1 MIFISRSPQVVSVAR
16 QAHDHLWNRLQL
28 WAVLIAMIV
37 TVLFMT
43 RPAAGRE
50 LTDDTIRRSIER
62 HVVAETALSPDQVDI
77 TVKDGIAMLSGSV
90 NNLLQKSRVR
100 QFAESIRGVRS
111 VVDTVVVK
119 SVIREKDAIARD
131 VRDNLAQIPP
141 DRGLDVSVSVDRG
154 IVTLKG
160 TADSWVLSR
169 LAVYQAMSIK
179 GVLEVVNQ
187 INVKTRLE
195 RDDPD
200 IALDVKRRLAA
211 DLYVDDALIEVTVKD
226 GRVTLEGIVG
236 TAAEKRRAAENAWIS
251 GVVAVDDR
259 HLMVDWRKKDRMRR
273 DSPYVR
279 QTDQAILQAVKDALL
294 MDPRV
299 NAYNP
304 DVSVVNGAVTL
315 SGAVDTLYAKQAA
328 EDDAINTTGVWR
340 VDNQLQL
347 RYRSFPPDNEVEAM
361 IEDVFQRDAEL
372 HNLEIDVAV
381 KDNHVGLS
389 GTVDSM
395 GQKVRAENIASQ
407 IEGVLTLDNRL
418 TVKAKADI
426 ISDADI
432 KAAIVDELF
441 WSPYVDSDRIGVTVK
456 DGQAVLKGTAAS
468 RFVAHT
474 AVQNAF
480 EGGAKTVRTKLVL
493 DDGSTM
499 NELFGEETYQFRL
512 GRIFSFRP

>member
-1 MIFISRSPQVVSVAR
+1 
-16 QAHDHLWNRLQL
+16 
-28 WAVLIAMIV
+28 
-37 TVLFMT
+37 MT

-62 HVVAETALSPDQVDI
+62 HVVAETAISPDQVDI
-77 TVKDGIAMLSGSV
+77 KVKDGIAMLSGSV

-100 QFAESIRGVRS
+100 QIAESIRGVRS
-111 VVDTVVVK
+111 VVDTVAVK
-119 SVIREKDAIARD
+119 PVIRENEAIARD

-179 GVLEVVNQ
+179 GVSEVVNQ
-187 INVKTRLE
+187 IDVKTRLE

-347 RYRSFPPDNEVEAM
+347 RYRSFPPDNQVKEM
-361 IEDVFQRDAEL
+361 IKDVFQRDAEL

-381 KDNHVGLS
+381 KDNHVRLS
-389 GTVDSM
+389 GSVDSM

-426 ISDADI
+426 I
-432 KAAIVDELF
+432 E
-441 WSPYVDSDRIGVTVK
+441 
-456 DGQAVLKGTAAS
+456 
-468 RFVAHT
+468 
-474 AVQNAF
+474 
-480 EGGAKTVRTKLVL
+480 
-493 DDGSTM
+493 
-499 NELFGEETYQFRL
+499 
-512 GRIFSFRP
+512 

>member
-1 MIFISRSPQVVSVAR
+1 M
-16 QAHDHLWNRLQL
+16 
-28 WAVLIAMIV
+28 
-37 TVLFMT
+37 
-43 RPAAGRE
+43 
-50 LTDDTIRRSIER
+50 TDDTIRRSIER

-90 NNLLQKSRVR
+90 NNLLQKSRIR

-179 GVLEVVNQ
+179 GVSEVVNQ

-259 HLMVDWRKKDRMRR
+259 HLLVDWQEKDRMRR
-273 DSPYVR
+273 
-279 QTDQAILQAVKDALL
+279 TFALY
-294 MDPRV
+294 P
-299 NAYNP
+299 A
-304 DVSVVNGAVTL
+304 NGP
-315 SGAVDTLYAKQAA
+315 GHF
-328 EDDAINTTGVWR
+328 TG
-340 VDNQLQL
+340 
-347 RYRSFPPDNEVEAM
+347 
-361 IEDVFQRDAEL
+361 
-372 HNLEIDVAV
+372 
-381 KDNHVGLS
+381 
-389 GTVDSM
+389 
-395 GQKVRAENIASQ
+395 SQ
-407 IEGVLTLDNRL
+407 GCP
-418 TVKAKADI
+418 A
-426 ISDADI
+426 
-432 KAAIVDELF
+432 
-441 WSPYVDSDRIGVTVK
+441 
-456 DGQAVLKGTAAS
+456 
-468 RFVAHT
+468 
-474 AVQNAF
+474 
-480 EGGAKTVRTKLVL
+480 
-493 DDGSTM
+493 DGSTRERIQPGCLC
-499 NELFGEETYQFRL
+499 NKRPGHLVRSRGYAVCQTG
-512 GRIFSFRP
+512 GRRRRH

>member
-1 MIFISRSPQVVSVAR
+1 MLFISRSPQVVSVAR
-16 QAHDHLWNRLQL
+16 QADDHLLHCRRPWALL
-28 WAVLIAMIV
+28 MAVLSTFFLMNH
-37 TVLFMT
+37 
-43 RPAAGRE
+43 PAFGLE
-50 LTDDTIRRSIER
+50 MTDDTIRRSIER
-62 HVVAETALSPDQVDI
+62 HVVSEAALSQDQVDI
-77 TVKDGIAMLSGSV
+77 KVKDGIAMLSGSV

-100 QFAESIRGVRS
+100 QIAESIRGVRS
-111 VVDTVVVK
+111 VVDTVAVK
-119 SVIREKDAIARD
+119 PVIRENEAIARD

-141 DRGLDVSVSVDRG
+141 DRGLEVSVSVDGG

-160 TADSWVLSR
+160 VADSWVLSR

-179 GVLEVVNQ
+179 GVSEVVNQ
-187 INVKTRLE
+187 IDVKTRLE
-195 RDDPD
+195 RDDSD

-251 GVVAVDDR
+251 GVIGVDDR
-259 HLMVDWRKKDRMRR
+259 HLLVDWQEKDRMRR
-273 DSPYVR
+273 TSPHIR
-279 QTDQAILQAVKDALL
+279 QSDQTILQAVKDALL

-299 NAYNP
+299 NAFNP
-304 DVSVVNGAVTL
+304 DVSVVNGVVTL

-340 VDNQLQL
+340 VDNRLQL
-347 RYRSFPPDNEVEAM
+347 RYRSFPPDNQVKAM
-361 IEDVFQRDAEL
+361 IEAVFQRDAEL

-381 KDNHVGLS
+381 KDHHVNLS
-389 GTVDSM
+389 GSVENM

-426 ISDADI
+426 TSDADI

-468 RFVAHT
+468 RFVAYT

-480 EGGAKTVRTKLVL
+480 EGGAKTVQTKLVL

-499 NELFGEETYQFRL
+499 NEWFAEETYQFRL

>member
-1 MIFISRSPQVVSVAR
+1 MTSRDRLSAVKPVAR
-16 QAHDHLWNRLQL
+16 QAHDHQL
-28 WAVLIAMIV
+28 HYRRPWELLMAVLLIFFLMNH
-37 TVLFMT
+37 
-43 RPAAGRE
+43 PAFGLE
-50 LTDDTIRRSIER
+50 MTDDTIRRSIER
-62 HVVAETALSPDQVDI
+62 HVVAEAALSQDKVDI
-77 TVKDGIAMLSGSV
+77 KVEDGIAMLSGSV
-90 NNLLQKSRVR
+90 NNLLKKSRVR
-100 QFAESIRGVRS
+100 QIAESIRGVRS
-111 VVDTVVVK
+111 VVDTVAVTP
-119 SVIREKDAIARD
+119 VIRKNEAIARD
-131 VRDNLAQIPP
+131 VRASLAQFPP
-141 DRGLDVSVSVDRG
+141 DRGLDVSVSVDRD

-160 TADSWVLSR
+160 VADSWVLSR
-169 LAVYQAMSIK
+169 VAVYQAMSIK
-179 GVLEVVNQ
+179 GVSKVVNQ
-187 INVKTRLE
+187 IDVKTRLE

-226 GRVTLEGIVG
+226 GQVTLEGIVG

-251 GVVAVDDR
+251 GVVTVDDR
-259 HLMVDWRKKDRMRR
+259 HLMVDWLEKDRMRR
-273 DSPYVR
+273 DSPYIR

-304 DVSVVNGAVTL
+304 DVSVTNGQVIL

-347 RYRSFPPDNEVEAM
+347 RYRSFPPDNQVKAM

-372 HNLEIDVAV
+372 HAIDIDVAV
-381 KDNHVGLS
+381 KDNHARLS
-389 GTVDSM
+389 GSVDSM

-418 TVKAKADI
+418 TVKAKADST
-426 ISDADI
+426 SDADI

-441 WSPYVDSDRIGVTVK
+441 WSPYVDSDRISVTVK

-480 EGGAKTVRTKLVL
+480 EGGAETVRTDLVL
-493 DDGSTM
+493 DDGSTL
-499 NELFGEETYQFRL
+499 NELFREETYQFRF